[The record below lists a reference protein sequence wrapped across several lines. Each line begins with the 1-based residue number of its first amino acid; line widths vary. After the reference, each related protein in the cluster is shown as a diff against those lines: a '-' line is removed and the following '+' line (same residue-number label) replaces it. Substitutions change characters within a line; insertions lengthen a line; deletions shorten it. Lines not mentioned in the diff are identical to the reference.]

1 MTASMRKQEM
11 AFRALA
17 RTAGVYSEIHNSD
30 KRIPRKDARKLI
42 EVYFPFGASYFRE
55 RAN

>member
-11 AFRALA
+11 AFRVLA
-17 RTAGVYSEIHNSD
+17 RTVKVYSDIHNSD
-30 KRIPRKDARKLI
+30 KEISRKDARKMI
-42 EVYFPFGASYFRE
+42 DVYFPFGASYFRA